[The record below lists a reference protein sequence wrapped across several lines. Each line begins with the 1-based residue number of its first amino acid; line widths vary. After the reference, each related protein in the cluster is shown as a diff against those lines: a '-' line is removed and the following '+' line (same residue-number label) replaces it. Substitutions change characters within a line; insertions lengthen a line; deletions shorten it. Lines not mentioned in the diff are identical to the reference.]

1 MTELEAAGG
10 TRVKRPLGW
19 GHTEVERGHE
29 MPAFELRRDVPTVGI
44 TEERV
49 GSAIVLGLEGRLTIE
64 SDTHR
69 LEDVLAL
76 VSQSDVRHVVL
87 DLTHLEQIDC
97 SGIGWLVRLRNEACR
112 RGNTFALVS
121 VNRFQK
127 RVLELLGLLRVLRVF
142 ESRQDALSACR
153 SSAVLSDGR
162 SFAPFGPTASAACR
176 LH

>member
-1 MTELEAAGG
+1 
-10 TRVKRPLGW
+10 
-19 GHTEVERGHE
+19 
-29 MPAFELRRDVPTVGI
+29 MPASELRRDVPTVGI
-44 TEERV
+44 AEDRV
-49 GSAIVLGLEGRLTIE
+49 GSAIVLRLEGRLTVE

-112 RGNTFALVS
+112 WGNTFALVS

-127 RVLELLGLLRVLRVF
+127 RVLELLGLLGVLRVF
-142 ESRQDALSACR
+142 GSRQDALGACR

-162 SFAPFGPTASAACR
+162 SFAPLGPTASAACR